1 MLLKIHTCFIL
12 HGMLLMIFLI
22 IYQALVARLLDVSA
36 NIGIIS
42 GVLVTVGDLARV
54 VSKFSFVLFIL
65 IYFDSVLILIGYQLI
80 WVVVLFREGLQ

>member
-1 MLLKIHTCFIL
+1 M
-12 HGMLLMIFLI
+12 
-22 IYQALVARLLDVSA
+22 ARLLDVSA

-65 IYFDSVLILIGYQLI
+65 IYFDSVLLILIGNQLI
-80 WVVVLFREGLQ
+80 WAMVLFREVLQ